1 MKEKYEFVHLIG
13 EGSFGKVFK
22 GYDKATP
29 DKNLAIKLVNK
40 SRQNL
45 SENDIRAMRRESEIQ
60 KNLSHPNIVKVINA
74 YETINELVL
83 ITEFVSGGNLAVLM
97 SRYADGLKSE
107 EVKKL
112 SIDLLCA
119 LHYLHSQRVLH
130 RDLKPQ
136 NVLMDE
142 SNSAKLADF
151 GFARNLTMNT
161 MVCTSIKGT
170 PLYMAPELIEEKP
183 YDHKAELWS
192 LGAILYEA
200 TYGTTPFA
208 TNSILT
214 LVNKV
219 RNECITYPCQKPN
232 LEFLQGLLEK
242 DCKKRQDWDTIISH
256 EYIKSDAR
264 IQELAKTKVEFTKNL
279 TESQEIRKEIQRHEK
294 AKNSKGSQTLINI
307 AKDYEARQKK
317 LEKMKISSGPTPME
331 FHQPTRRNSEF
342 AMPTQP
348 IAIIKPEPIRRNSAA
363 ATLTT
368 QENFNNEEWLHYLDT
383 QKDFNVNDLALIVKP
398 LTVKNSSK
406 EVILK
411 TIAILSLPLKNSN
424 NKNIHEI
431 FSNAKI
437 FEIVQEKIRYFPE
450 KNLLQFLARLFY
462 ENSIYLAKIDISLIS
477 ILLLNEN
484 LEKYAL
490 DILLKLS
497 HSRKLTDFDTENI
510 YRIIHKYPEICI
522 LLLSKI
528 NKPELQK
535 YLQSHPIEKSS
546 DKLELL
552 IEKIV
557 SF

>member
-1 MKEKYEFVHLIG
+1 MKEKYEFEVLIG

-22 GYDKATP
+22 GFDKANP
-29 DKNLAIKLVNK
+29 DKKLAIKVVNK

-45 SENDIRAMRRESEIQ
+45 NENDISAMRQESEIQ

-83 ITEFVSGGNLAVLM
+83 VTEFVSGGNLAVLM
-97 SRYADGLKSE
+97 SRYVDGLKSE
-107 EVKKL
+107 QVKSL

-142 SNSAKLADF
+142 SNCAKLADF
-151 GFARNLTMNT
+151 GFARKNTMYT
-161 MVCTSIKGT
+161 MVCTSVKGT

-183 YDHKAELWS
+183 YDHKADLWS

-200 TYGTTPFA
+200 TYGATPFA

-219 RNECITYPCQKPN
+219 RNERITYPCQKPN

-242 DCKKRQDWDTIISH
+242 DCQKRLDWDRIVSH
-256 EYIKSDAR
+256 EYIQSDAR
-264 IQELAKTKVEFTKNL
+264 IQELAKNTVEFTKNL
-279 TESQEIRKEIQRHEK
+279 TASQEMRKEIQRNEK
-294 AKNSKGSQTLINI
+294 AKNSKGAQTLINI
-307 AKDYEARQKK
+307 AKNCDAQQKK
-317 LEKMKISSGPTPME
+317 LEQMKISSGPTPLE
-331 FHQPTRRNSEF
+331 FHQSTRRNSEF

-348 IAIIKPEPIRRNSAA
+348 IGFVRPEPRRNSAA

-398 LTVKNSSK
+398 LTVKNSSR

-411 TIAILSLPLKNSN
+411 TIAILSLPLKNSCH
-424 NKNIHEI
+424 KNIHEI

-437 FEIVQEKIRYFPE
+437 FEIIQEKLRYFPE
-450 KNLLQFLARLFY
+450 IILLQFLARLCY
-462 ENSIYLAKIDISLIS
+462 ENPIYLAKIDISLIS

-484 LEKYAL
+484 LQKYAL

-497 HSRKLTDFDTENI
+497 HTRKLIDFDTENI
-510 YRIIHKYPEICI
+510 YRIIQKYPETCI

-528 NKPELQK
+528 NKPILQK
-535 YLQSHPIEKSS
+535 YLQNHPIEKSS

>member
-1 MKEKYEFVHLIG
+1 MKDKYKIVQPIG

-22 GYDKATP
+22 GYDRDYP
-29 DKNLAIKLVNK
+29 DVNLAIKVVNK

-45 SENDIRAMRRESEIQ
+45 NENDIRSMRRESEIQ
-60 KNLSHPNIVKVINA
+60 KNLSHPNIVKVFNA
-74 YETINELVL
+74 FETINELFL
-83 ITEFVSGGNLAVLM
+83 ITEFLSGGNLAVLM
-97 SRYADGLKSE
+97 SQSPEGLQSE
-107 EVKKL
+107 QVKKL

-142 SNSAKLADF
+142 NNSAKLADF

-219 RNECITYPCQKPN
+219 RNERITYPSQKPN
-232 LEFLQGLLEK
+232 LEFLKGLLEK
-242 DCKKRQDWDTIISH
+242 DCKKRQDWDSIIIN

-279 TESQEIRKEIQRHEK
+279 TESQELAKEMQRNEK

-307 AKDYEARQKK
+307 AKNYEAQQKK
-317 LEKMKISSGPTPME
+317 LETIKISSGPPE
-331 FHQPTRRNSEF
+331 FHPPSNRRNSDF
-342 AMPTQP
+342 P
-348 IAIIKPEPIRRNSAA
+348 ISNVAIVKPEPIRRNSAG

-368 QENFNNEEWLHYLDT
+368 QDNFNNEEWLHYLDT

-411 TIAILSLPLKNSN
+411 TIAILSLPLKQ

-431 FSNAKI
+431 FSDAKI
-437 FEIVQEKIRYFPE
+437 FEIVQEKLRCFPE
-450 KNLLQFLARLFY
+450 KNLLIFLTRLCY
-462 ENSIYLAKIDISLIS
+462 ENPAIYLAKIDVTLINDF
-477 ILLLNEN
+477 LLDEKY
-484 LEKYAL
+484 EKYAL
-490 DILLKLS
+490 DILLKLVQS
-497 HSRKLTDFDTENI
+497 KRKLITADFDTENL
-510 YRIIHKYPEICI
+510 YKIIQKYPENCI

-528 NKPELQK
+528 NKPQLQK
-535 YLQSHPIEKSS
+535 YLQNNPIEKKS
-546 DKLELL
+546 DTLEFL
-552 IEKIV
+552 IEKII